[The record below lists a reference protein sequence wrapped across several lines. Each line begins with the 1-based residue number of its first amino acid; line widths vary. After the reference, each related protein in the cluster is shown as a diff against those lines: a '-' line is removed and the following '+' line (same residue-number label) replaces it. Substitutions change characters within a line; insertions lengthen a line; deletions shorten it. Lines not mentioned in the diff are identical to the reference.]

1 MNILG
6 CTVNVNPCPEQNQVW
21 VDITTTVDYASL
33 GITAEAVGKSIAFGF
48 GFVLSCFVLGF
59 VAGAV
64 KRIIS
69 KM

>member
-1 MNILG
+1 M
-6 CTVNVNPCPEQNQVW
+6 
-21 VDITTTVDYASL
+21 DITTTVDYAAL